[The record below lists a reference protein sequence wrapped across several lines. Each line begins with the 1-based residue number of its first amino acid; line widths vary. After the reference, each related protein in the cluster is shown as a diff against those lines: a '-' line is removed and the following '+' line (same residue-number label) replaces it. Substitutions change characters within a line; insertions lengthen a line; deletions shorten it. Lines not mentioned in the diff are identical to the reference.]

1 MCNRKGVIG
10 IGQKKLYLNLLPP
23 FFYMLIIIMIYSC
36 STVSVQLNS
45 KPIIIN
51 NVPFYPQEAFQ
62 CGPASLA
69 GVMNYWGIMISPEDI
84 AKAIYSE
91 SARGTLTIDMLIFAN
106 KNGLYAQQYEGG
118 IDDIKEKIDRGYPLL
133 VLVDLGFYLYKAYHY
148 MVIIGYNNEGIIVNS
163 GRNEKLFIDKERF
176 LNMWKKTNY
185 WTLWL
190 KPYDSAI

>member
-10 IGQKKLYLNLLPP
+10 IGQKKWYLNLLPP
-23 FFYMLIIIMIYSC
+23 FFYILIIIMIYSC

-45 KPIIIN
+45 KPIIID
-51 NVPFYPQEAFQ
+51 NVPFYSQEAFQ

-69 GVMNYWGIMISPEDI
+69 GIMNYWGIKISPEDI
-84 AKAIYSE
+84 AKAIYSK
-91 SARGTLTIDMLIFAN
+91 SARGTLTIDMVLFAN

-148 MVIIGYNNEGIIVNS
+148 MVVIGYNNEGIIVNS
-163 GRNEKLFIDKERF
+163 GNKERLFIDKERF

-190 KPYDSAI
+190 KPYDSTI

>member
-1 MCNRKGVIG
+1 
-10 IGQKKLYLNLLPP
+10 
-23 FFYMLIIIMIYSC
+23 MIYSC

-45 KPIIIN
+45 KPIIID
-51 NVPFYPQEAFQ
+51 NVPFYSQEAFQ

-69 GVMNYWGIMISPEDI
+69 GIMNYWGIKISPEDI
-84 AKAIYSE
+84 AKAIYSK
-91 SARGTLTIDMLIFAN
+91 SARGKLTIDMVLFAN

-148 MVIIGYNNEGIIVNS
+148 MVVIGYNNEGIIVNS
-163 GRNEKLFIDKERF
+163 GNKERLFIDKERF

-190 KPYDSAI
+190 KPYDSTI